1 MPATSWIRARACMDD
16 SNSMNIN
23 NSRVTI
29 NSKGVINSR
38 EANNDDFENVDL
50 KIICTLFTI

>member
-1 MPATSWIRARACMDD
+1 
-16 SNSMNIN
+16 MNIS

-29 NSKGVINSR
+29 NSKDVIKSR

-50 KIICTLFTI
+50 KLICTVFNIQERRQR